1 MVNSERRRY
10 FRINDTIGLRYR
22 VSDGNADRVLTDCDG
37 QVQMTAPHIL
47 QGIDRELNT
56 VINTLWREQPVAAT
70 AIALLNRKLAV
81 LAAEID
87 MDDCQYDVDGLV
99 HEEMEVG
106 LSGCGI
112 GFACS
117 EAFQRGQIL
126 DLFITLKPS
135 NVHLTLT
142 GTVIDCERREAETR
156 PYWLRLDFVDLN
168 KNTEEQLIQHIVQRQ
183 GVQLG
188 NRFSNAV

>member
-22 VSDGNADRVLTDCDG
+22 VSDGNVNRVPTDCDG

-56 VINTLWREQPVAAT
+56 VINTLWREQPTAAA

-112 GFACS
+112 AFACS
-117 EAFQRGQIL
+117 EAFQRGQAL
-126 DLFITLKPS
+126 DLFIKLKPS
-135 NVHLTLT
+135 NVNLTLT
-142 GTVIDCERREAETR
+142 GAVIDCEHRRDEIR

-188 NRFSNAV
+188 KRYGHVV